1 MSGAR
6 AKSALS
12 GARKAAILLTVLGEE
27 AAALVCRQL
36 SSSDVQQLA
45 AEVAGLDAIPPELAQ
60 QVLEEYQQQANAH
73 RMVIQGG
80 AEYAARLLKKA
91 FGEEN
96 GKDLAQKATQMQNSG
111 TGKLDWLR
119 NADPQQ
125 VAAVLEKEHP
135 QTIAVVLSHLEPQH
149 ASPIL
154 SKLASELQIDVVK
167 RIAQLQHFS
176 PEAAEKISNVLS
188 QKLKQSGVEKKKEGP
203 SRVDSL
209 PGLMNQLQPETARA
223 ILEAIE
229 KENADLA
236 GNIRNLMFTFED
248 LVGVPETALRDLL
261 GAVDKKT
268 LALAL
273 KGASDGVKEH
283 IFKAM
288 SSRAVEMLKEDMDV
302 LGRVRGKDVAKA
314 QQEAIA
320 AARQLEAE
328 GKISLRAEA
337 DDEFVA

>member
-6 AKSALS
+6 AKSALT

-45 AEVAGLDAIPPELAQ
+45 AEVAGLEAIPPELAQ
-60 QVLEEYQQQANAH
+60 QVLEEFQQQTNTH

-80 AEYAARLLKKA
+80 PEYAARLLKKA

-96 GKDLAQKATQMQNSG
+96 GKDLAQKATQLQSSG
-111 TGKLDWLR
+111 AGKLDWLR

-135 QTIAVVLSHLEPQH
+135 QTIALVLSHLEPQH

-154 SKLASELQIDVVK
+154 SKLANELQIDVVK

-176 PEAAEKISNVLS
+176 PEAAEKISNVLN
-188 QKLKQSGVEKKKEGP
+188 QKLKQSGVEKKEGQ

-209 PGLMNQLQPETARA
+209 PGLMNQLQPETSRA

-288 SSRAVEMLKEDMDV
+288 SSRAVEMLKEDMEV

>member
-6 AKSALS
+6 AKAALS

-36 SSSDVQQLA
+36 SSADVQQIA
-45 AEVAGLDAIPPELAQ
+45 AEVSALGAIPPEMAQ
-60 QVLEEYQQQANAH
+60 QVLEEYQAQASAH

-80 AEYAARLLKKA
+80 ADYAARLLKKA
-91 FGEEN
+91 FGEDN
-96 GKDLAQKATQMQNSG
+96 GKELVQKVTQMQHGG

-119 NADPQQ
+119 NADPVQ

-135 QTIAVVLSHLEPQH
+135 QTIALVLAHLEPQH

-154 SKLASELQIDVVK
+154 SKLPSELQIDVVK
-167 RIAQLQHFS
+167 RIAQLKDFS
-176 PEAAEKISNVLS
+176 PEAAEKISNVLN
-188 QKLKQSGVEKKKEGP
+188 QKLKQSGVEKKQGP
-203 SRVDSL
+203 AHVDSL

-236 GNIRNLMFTFED
+236 NNIRNLMFTFED

-261 GAVDKKT
+261 GAVDKKS

-273 KGASDGVKEH
+273 KGASEAVKEH

>member
-1 MSGAR
+1 MSAAR

-27 AAALVCRQL
+27 AAAVICRQL
-36 SSSDVQQLA
+36 SSSDVQQIA
-45 AEVAGLDAIPPELAQ
+45 AEVASLDAIPPELAQ
-60 QVLEEYQQQANAH
+60 QVLEEYQQQATAH
-73 RMVIQGG
+73 RFVIQGG
-80 AEYAARLLKKA
+80 SDYATRLLKKA

-96 GKDLAQKATQMQNSG
+96 GKELALKVTQTQRSG
-111 TGKLDWLR
+111 AGTLDWLR
-119 NADPQQ
+119 NTDPKQL
-125 VAAVLEKEHP
+125 AALLEKEHA
-135 QTIAVVLSHLEPQH
+135 QTIALVLAHLEPQH

-154 SKLASELQIDVVK
+154 SKLPSELQIDVVK
-167 RIAQLQHFS
+167 RIAQLQNFS
-176 PEAAEKISNVLS
+176 PDAAETISNVLN
-188 QKLKQSGVEKKKEGP
+188 QKLKQGGSEKKAGP
-203 SRVDSL
+203 ARPDTV
-209 PGLMNQLQPETARA
+209 PGLMNQLEPATSRA

-229 KENADLA
+229 KDNAELA
-236 GNIRNLMFTFED
+236 GSIRNLMFTFED
-248 LVGVPETALRDLL
+248 LIGVPETALRDLL

-273 KGASDGVKEH
+273 KGASDPVKEH

-314 QQEAIA
+314 QQEVIA

-328 GKISLRAEA
+328 GKIVLRAEA

>member
-1 MSGAR
+1 VSGAR
-6 AKSALS
+6 AKSALT

-45 AEVAGLDAIPPELAQ
+45 AEVAGLEAIPPELAQ
-60 QVLEEYQQQANAH
+60 LVLEEFQQQTNTH

-80 AEYAARLLKKA
+80 PEYAARLLKKA

-96 GKDLAQKATQMQNSG
+96 GKDLAQKATQLQSSG
-111 TGKLDWLR
+111 AGKLDWLR

-135 QTIAVVLSHLEPQH
+135 QTIALVLSHLEPQH

-154 SKLASELQIDVVK
+154 SKLANELQIDVVK

-188 QKLKQSGVEKKKEGP
+188 QKLKQTGVEKKEGP

-209 PGLMNQLQPETARA
+209 PGLMNQLQPETSRA

-288 SSRAVEMLKEDMDV
+288 SSRAVEMLKEDMEV

>member
-1 MSGAR
+1 VSAAR

-27 AAALVCRQL
+27 AAAVICRQL
-36 SSSDVQQLA
+36 SSSDVQQIA
-45 AEVAGLDAIPPELAQ
+45 AEVASLDAIPPELAQ
-60 QVLEEYQQQANAH
+60 QVLEEYQQQAATH
-73 RMVIQGG
+73 RFVIQGG
-80 AEYAARLLKKA
+80 SDYATRLLKKT

-96 GKDLAQKATQMQNSG
+96 GKELALKVTQAQRSG
-111 TGKLDWLR
+111 AGTLDWLR
-119 NADPQQ
+119 NTDPKQL
-125 VAAVLEKEHP
+125 AALLEKEHA
-135 QTIAVVLSHLEPQH
+135 QTIALVLAHLEPQH

-154 SKLASELQIDVVK
+154 SKLPSELQIDVVK
-167 RIAQLQHFS
+167 RIAQLQNFS
-176 PEAAEKISNVLS
+176 PDAAETISNVLT
-188 QKLKQSGVEKKKEGP
+188 QKLKQGGSEKKAGP
-203 SRVDSL
+203 ARPDTV
-209 PGLMNQLQPETARA
+209 PGLMNQLEPATSRA

-229 KENADLA
+229 KENAELA
-236 GNIRNLMFTFED
+236 GSIRNLMFTFED
-248 LVGVPETALRDLL
+248 LIGVPETALRDLL

-273 KGASDGVKEH
+273 KGASDPVKEH

-314 QQEAIA
+314 QQEVIA

-328 GKISLRAEA
+328 GKIVLRAEA

>member
-1 MSGAR
+1 MSRAR
-6 AKSALS
+6 AKSALT

-45 AEVAGLDAIPPELAQ
+45 AEVAGLNAIPPELAQ

-80 AEYAARLLKKA
+80 PEYAARLLKKA

-96 GKDLAQKATQMQNSG
+96 GKDLAQKATQLQSSG
-111 TGKLDWLR
+111 AGKLDWLR

-135 QTIAVVLSHLEPQH
+135 QIIAVVLSHLEPQH

-154 SKLASELQIDVVK
+154 SKFASELQIDVVK

-176 PEAAEKISNVLS
+176 PEAAERISNVLS
-188 QKLKQSGVEKKKEGP
+188 QKLKQSGVEKKEGP

-209 PGLMNQLQPETARA
+209 PGLMNQLQPETAWA

-273 KGASDGVKEH
+273 KGASDAVKEH

-337 DDEFVA
+337 DDEFVT

>member
-1 MSGAR
+1 VSGAR
-6 AKSALS
+6 AKSALT
-12 GARKAAILLTVLGEE
+12 GARKAVILWTVLGEE

-45 AEVAGLDAIPPELAQ
+45 AEVAGLEAIPPELAQ
-60 QVLEEYQQQANAH
+60 QVLEEFQQQTNTH

-80 AEYAARLLKKA
+80 PEYAARLLKKA

-96 GKDLAQKATQMQNSG
+96 GKDLAQKATQLQSSG
-111 TGKLDWLR
+111 AGKLDWLR

-125 VAAVLEKEHP
+125 LAAVLEKEHP
-135 QTIAVVLSHLEPQH
+135 QTIALVLSHLEPQH

-154 SKLASELQIDVVK
+154 SKLANELQIDVVK

-188 QKLKQSGVEKKKEGP
+188 QKLKQTGVEKKEGP

-209 PGLMNQLQPETARA
+209 PGLMNQLQPETSRA

-236 GNIRNLMFTFED
+236 GNISNLMFTFED

-288 SSRAVEMLKEDMDV
+288 SSRAVEMLKEDMEV

>member
-1 MSGAR
+1 MSAAR

-27 AAALVCRQL
+27 AAAVICRQL
-36 SSSDVQQLA
+36 SSSDVQQIA
-45 AEVAGLDAIPPELAQ
+45 AEVASLDAIPPELAQ
-60 QVLEEYQQQANAH
+60 QVLEEYQQQATAH
-73 RMVIQGG
+73 RFVIQGG
-80 AEYAARLLKKA
+80 TDYATRLLKKA

-96 GKDLAQKATQMQNSG
+96 GKELALKVTHSQRSTA
-111 TGKLDWLR
+111 GKLDWLR
-119 NADPQQ
+119 NTDPKQL
-125 VAAVLEKEHP
+125 AALLEKEHA
-135 QTIAVVLSHLEPQH
+135 QTIALVLAHLEPQH
-149 ASPIL
+149 ASSIL
-154 SKLASELQIDVVK
+154 SQLPSELQIDVVK
-167 RIAQLQHFS
+167 RIAQLQNFS
-176 PEAAEKISNVLS
+176 PDAAETISNVLN
-188 QKLKQSGVEKKKEGP
+188 QKLKQGGFEKKAGP
-203 SRVDSL
+203 ARADTV
-209 PGLMNQLQPETARA
+209 PGLMNQLEPATSRA

-229 KENADLA
+229 KENAELA
-236 GNIRNLMFTFED
+236 GSIRNLMFTFED
-248 LVGVPETALRDLL
+248 LIGVPETALRDLL

-273 KGASDGVKEH
+273 KGASDPVKDH

-314 QQEAIA
+314 QQEVIA

-328 GKISLRAEA
+328 GKIVLRAEA

>member
-1 MSGAR
+1 MSAAR

-27 AAALVCRQL
+27 AAAVICRQL
-36 SSSDVQQLA
+36 SSSDVQQIA
-45 AEVAGLDAIPPELAQ
+45 AEVASLDAIPPELAQ
-60 QVLEEYQQQANAH
+60 QVLDEYQQQAAAH
-73 RMVIQGG
+73 RFVIQGG
-80 AEYAARLLKKA
+80 SDYATRLLKKA

-96 GKDLAQKATQMQNSG
+96 GKELALKVTHTQRSG
-111 TGKLDWLR
+111 AGKLDWLR
-119 NADPQQ
+119 NTDPKQL
-125 VAAVLEKEHP
+125 AALLEKEHA
-135 QTIAVVLSHLEPQH
+135 QTIALVLAHLEPQH

-154 SKLASELQIDVVK
+154 SKLPSELQIDVVK
-167 RIAQLQHFS
+167 RIAQLQNFS
-176 PEAAEKISNVLS
+176 PDAAETISNVLT
-188 QKLKQSGVEKKKEGP
+188 QKLKQGGAEKKAGP
-203 SRVDSL
+203 ARPDTV
-209 PGLMNQLQPETARA
+209 PGLMNQLEPATSRA

-229 KENADLA
+229 KENAELA
-236 GNIRNLMFTFED
+236 GSIRNLMFTFED
-248 LVGVPETALRDLL
+248 LIGVPETALRDLL

-273 KGASDGVKEH
+273 KGASDPVKEH

-314 QQEAIA
+314 QQEVIA

-328 GKISLRAEA
+328 GKITLRAEA

>member
-6 AKSALS
+6 AKSALT

-80 AEYAARLLKKA
+80 PEYAARLLKKA

-96 GKDLAQKATQMQNSG
+96 GKDLAQKATQLQSSG

-154 SKLASELQIDVVK
+154 SKFASELQIDVVK

-176 PEAAEKISNVLS
+176 PEAAERISNVLS
-188 QKLKQSGVEKKKEGP
+188 QKLKQSGVEKKEGP

-273 KGASDGVKEH
+273 KGASDGVKTH

>member
-36 SSSDVQQLA
+36 SSSDVQQIA
-45 AEVAGLDAIPPELAQ
+45 AEVASLDAIPSELAQ
-60 QVLEEYQQQANAH
+60 QVLEEYQQLATAH
-73 RMVIQGG
+73 RFVIQGG
-80 AEYAARLLKKA
+80 TDYAARLLKKA

-96 GKDLAQKATQMQNSG
+96 GKDLALKAAQMRHNG
-111 TGKLDWLR
+111 AGKLDWLR
-119 NADPQQ
+119 NTDPQQ
-125 VAAVLEKEHP
+125 LAAILEKEHP
-135 QTIAVVLSHLEPQH
+135 QTIALIVTHLEPQH
-149 ASPIL
+149 SSPIL
-154 SKLASELQIDVVK
+154 AKLPSELQIDVVK
-167 RIAQLQHFS
+167 RIAQMQHFS
-176 PEAAEKISNVLS
+176 PEAAETISNVLN
-188 QKLKQSGVEKKKEGP
+188 QKLKPASAEKKQGP
-203 SRVDSL
+203 GRIDSL
-209 PGLMNQLQPETARA
+209 PGLMNQLQPETSRA

-229 KENADLA
+229 KENAELA

-268 LALAL
+268 LAMAL
-273 KGASDGVKEH
+273 KGASEAVKAH

-320 AARQLEAE
+320 IARQLEAE
-328 GKISLRAEA
+328 GKIALRAEA

>member
-1 MSGAR
+1 VSGAR
-6 AKSALS
+6 AKSALT

-27 AAALVCRQL
+27 AAAMVCRQL

-45 AEVAGLDAIPPELAQ
+45 AEVAGLEAIPPELAQ
-60 QVLEEYQQQANAH
+60 QVLEEFQQQTNTH

-80 AEYAARLLKKA
+80 PEYAARLLKKA

-96 GKDLAQKATQMQNSG
+96 GKDLAQKATQLQSSG
-111 TGKLDWLR
+111 AGKLDWLR

-135 QTIAVVLSHLEPQH
+135 QTIALVLSHLEPQH

-154 SKLASELQIDVVK
+154 SKLANELQIDVVK

-188 QKLKQSGVEKKKEGP
+188 QKLKQTGVEKKEGP

-209 PGLMNQLQPETARA
+209 PGLMNQLQPETSRA

-288 SSRAVEMLKEDMDV
+288 SSRAVEMLKEDMEV